1 MRNRRLGRK
10 LGKDSK
16 HRKAMFRNMATALF
30 DHGHIRTTDM
40 KAKELRRYAEK
51 LITIAKKDTL
61 HARRQAAA
69 VIRDKTV
76 LKKLFDEIGPH
87 FKDRPGGYTRI
98 VKLGIRKGDSAPI
111 SYIELVPEE
120 YKPKLAKKITSK
132 YRATDAAAS
141 KPALKASS
149 TT

>member
-120 YKPKLAKKITSK
+120 YKPKKAKKRTS
-132 YRATDAAAS
+132 
-141 KPALKASS
+141 
-149 TT
+149 